1 MDALAAR
8 LITGARVELEK
19 SRFAASFREHPE
31 QLLGNARRVGNRYP
45 FVVRGIH
52 EDRLWIAR
60 FRVDHRPT
68 VHALPDR
75 LVAVHVAL
83 AFDGGAAA
91 KHAVLELALALER
104 LHAALHLGLREIAA
118 AAGAAEL
125 QHDGLAIDVGV
136 LGLRSVIDRLREVTD
151 HAGVELAVAAV

>member
-8 LITGARVELEK
+8 LVAGAGVELEE
-19 SRFAASFREHPE
+19 SRFAASFREHTE
-31 QLLGNARRVGNRYP
+31 RLFVDARRVGNGYP

-60 FRVDHRPT
+60 FRVDHRPS
-68 VHALPDR
+68 VHALPDC

-83 AFDGGAAA
+83 AFNVGAAA
-91 KHAVLELALALER
+91 EHAVLELALALER

-125 QHDGLAIDVGV
+125 
-136 LGLRSVIDRLREVTD
+136 
-151 HAGVELAVAAV
+151 